1 MQTHR
6 SDLTARP
13 LVWAVGGGK
22 GGTGKSLVATSLG
35 IHLAEMGRSVVLVDG
50 DLGAPNLHTFLG
62 LDPPRLSLTDV
73 IRNNVDSLE
82 ATALP
87 TGIGRLRIVS
97 GARNSL
103 DVESLKH
110 FQKARLLRMVLG
122 LQADVVVVD
131 LGAGTSLNVLDFF
144 SIADRGL
151 MVILPEPT
159 SVENCYRFLSA
170 AFLRRLQHLGRT
182 LGYQPVVNLV
192 LEHRGRSRPDRPLE
206 ILEEIRRIDSV
217 AAERLGEH
225 LEGFLPHLVLNQV
238 RDQEDI
244 RLGET
249 METVCDRL
257 LGLPIRF
264 AGAVPYDPVLVR
276 TVKCRRPY
284 MTEYPRSR
292 TAEAFRAAAESTA
305 ATWPERE
312 RTPGPNRR
320 LRPRDAQRSLACEP
334 AVPDAAS
341 YRTLGLRP
349 GASHEEIVSAYLRL
363 RPAFR
368 ADSRALVSLDCEAER
383 RAALAEIEQAFQT
396 LSRKALPPRAH
407 ASLLDVPPPRHRP
420 GWTSPARA
428 LN

>member
-6 SDLTARP
+6 SDLSARP

-35 IHLAEMGRSVVLVDG
+35 IHLADMGRNVVLVDG

-87 TGIGRLRIVS
+87 TGISRLRVVS

-206 ILEEIRRIDSV
+206 ILEEIRRVDSV
-217 AAERLGEH
+217 AAERLAEH

-238 RDQEDI
+238 RDHEDA

-257 LGLPIRF
+257 LGLPIRY
-264 AGAVPYDPVLVR
+264 AGSVPYDPVLVR

-284 MTEYPRSR
+284 MVEYPRSR
-292 TAEAFRAAAESTA
+292 TAEAFRAAAEITA
-305 ATWPERE
+305 AAWPESE
-312 RTPGPNRR
+312 RGSGPNRR
-320 LRPRDAQRSLACEP
+320 LRAREARPTAKGE
-334 AVPDAAS
+334 AVLPEAAS

-349 GASHEEIVSAYLRL
+349 GATHEEVVSAYLRL

-368 ADSRALVSLDCEAER
+368 SDSRALVSLDCEAER
-383 RAALAEIEQAFQT
+383 RAALLEIEQAFQT
-396 LSRKALPPRAH
+396 LSRKALPAPSGAPALRVTPVRR
-407 ASLLDVPPPRHRP
+407 LP